1 MMNTYAD
8 TKKALDKIRNEYG
21 CKGEVIFRTALQY
34 LVEYGQSMFGDE
46 EWVETQLSL
55 IDELHDKA
63 EAEGKILY
71 VGRELEKAVIECARE
86 LVEVNAYYLLIYVQ
100 KEVWLSNDGGI
111 DYARAVELL
120 KKCIYDI
127 EEREGCEDKL
137 LYQELDSIGFY
148 DTDIEDLGFGYLLNE
163 EEENND

>member
-1 MMNTYAD
+1 MMNTYAES
-8 TKKALDKIRNEYG
+8 KKTLDRIRDEYG

-34 LVEYGQSMFGDE
+34 IIEYGQSMFGDA
-46 EWVETQLSL
+46 EWVEEQLSL
-55 IDELHDKA
+55 IDERHDKA
-63 EAEGKILY
+63 EANGTILY
-71 VGRELEKAVIECARE
+71 VGRELEKAVIECASE
-86 LVEVNAYYLLIYVQ
+86 IVEVNAYNLLIYIQ
-100 KEVWLSNDGGI
+100 KEVWLSHEGGI
-111 DYARAVELL
+111 DYERAVELL

-148 DTDIEDLGFGYLLNE
+148 DTDLEDLGFGYLLNE

>member
-1 MMNTYAD
+1 MMNNYAD

-34 LVEYGQSMFGDE
+34 LVEYGQSMFSDE

-63 EAEGKILY
+63 EAEGKMLY

-111 DYARAVELL
+111 DYERAVELL

-137 LYQELDSIGFY
+137 LYQELDNIGFY
-148 DTDIEDLGFGYLLNE
+148 DTDLEDLGFGYLLNE